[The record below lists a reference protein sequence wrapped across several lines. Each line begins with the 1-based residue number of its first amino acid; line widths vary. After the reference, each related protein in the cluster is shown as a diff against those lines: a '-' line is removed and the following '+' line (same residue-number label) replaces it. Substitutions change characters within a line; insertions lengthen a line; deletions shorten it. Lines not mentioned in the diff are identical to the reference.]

1 MHAKVNIFVVNGLSS
16 KLIFQNTDKQQF
28 NASFNRQ
35 KRMDV
40 ASQIVELKK
49 QLSEE
54 HLKEDVNFIT
64 ISILTEEIAQ
74 LEKTQLPFTVS
85 ARTAR
90 LIGQEN
96 FANAEGAIIELLKNS
111 YDAEASVC
119 LIIID
124 PINDCI
130 RILDNGDGMTEKIIK
145 NQWMTI
151 GTDDKKINFKTK
163 SRIKTG
169 AKGIGRFALD
179 RLGKSSTM
187 VAKTLE
193 SESLIWDVNWDQ
205 FEATGAVISDIKATL
220 QVGESGFYEA
230 IIEMQNLSGLKEPI
244 INYWKEEKGTLI
256 SIEKLK
262 DTWDE
267 KATQSLYSNLEI
279 LVPPLETNIFQVFL
293 FSTLEPGKY
302 GKVLPTLCDDFDYK
316 VNVLVNEDQSVEI
329 QIFRNELS
337 FGDLKR
343 IGFFEKSKLNQ
354 SQYQFDTF
362 EKGMFKISTNLETL
376 IAGFKEVD
384 KNNNL
389 NKIGAFSFLFYFMK
403 RGGGQEKDEDI
414 GKYPYKSVNYSH
426 RTAWLDKFGGI
437 KIFRDNF
444 RVRPYGE
451 TKSSSFDWLDLG
463 KRALSNPT
471 VTRPGYRVKPQQVYG
486 IVNISR
492 IDNINFEDKSSR
504 EGLQENDA
512 FSLFKEILKSIIEVF
527 ENDRNQIM
535 MTLKRIYDERNKKR
549 KAQED
554 AEQIINNKKESS
566 TTPTPEKEKAE
577 KETLISAIE
586 AYKEDLEELQDEQKI
601 LRVLASAGLILT
613 SFAHEF
619 KNHTDSILPRTQ
631 ELKDILIQVI
641 DTEKLRALPKFFDPY
656 VMLSDMRSQDERLK
670 SWLDFSISSVRKD
683 KRTRRII
690 NMVTYI
696 EGLEKIW
703 GPLLSRR
710 NIILIIDKWMFTEV
724 NFKGHEIDLDGIF
737 NNLITNSV
745 DAYKRADSGDVREI
759 KLSFAFDPMTANGI
773 SVVYQDFGPGLLSEI
788 SDPNIIFQPFFTTK
802 RDEKTGEKIGTGLGM
817 WIVKSTIDEYNGD
830 AEILQSRPSFKVKIT
845 LPHNL

>member
-1 MHAKVNIFVVNGLSS
+1 
-16 KLIFQNTDKQQF
+16 
-28 NASFNRQ
+28 
-35 KRMDV
+35 MDI
-40 ASQIVELKK
+40 STQISELKNK
-49 QLSEE
+49 LSEE
-54 HLKEDVNFIT
+54 NLKGQPDNNVIA
-64 ISILTEEIAQ
+64 SLTEEIEK
-74 LEKTQLPFTVS
+74 LEITQIPFTVS

-96 FANAEGAIIELLKNS
+96 FANAEGAIIELVKNS
-111 YDAEASVC
+111 YDADASVC
-119 LIIID
+119 VIIID
-124 PINDCI
+124 PVNDSI
-130 RILDNGDGMTEKIIK
+130 RILDNGDGMTETIIR

-163 SRIKTG
+163 SRVKTG

-179 RLGKSSTM
+179 KLGRSSIMAT
-187 VAKTLE
+187 KTLE
-193 SESLIWDVNWDQ
+193 SESLVWDVDWNQ
-205 FEATGAVISDIKATL
+205 FENTGAVISDIKATL
-220 QVGESGFYEA
+220 QIGNSDFWGE
-230 IIEMQNLSGLKEPI
+230 IIKMQNFTGLKKPI
-244 INYWKEEKGTLI
+244 IDYWKEEKGTLI
-256 SIEKLK
+256 SIDNLK

-267 KATQSLYSNLEI
+267 KATQSLFSNLEI
-279 LVPPLETNIFQVFL
+279 LLPPLETNIFQVFL
-293 FSTLEPGKY
+293 FSTLEPDSY
-302 GKVLPTLCDDFDYK
+302 GKVVPTSCDDYDYK
-316 VNVLVNEDQSVEI
+316 ITTAVGEDQSVKI
-329 QIFRNELS
+329 QVFRNELN

-354 SQYQFDTF
+354 AQYQLAVF
-362 EKGMFKISTNLETL
+362 EKGVFDMPTTLETL
-376 IAGFKEVD
+376 IAGFKDID

-389 NKIGAFSFLFYFMK
+389 SKIGAFSFSFYFMK

-414 GKYPYKSVNYSH
+414 TKYPYKSVNYSN
-426 RTAWLDKFGGI
+426 RTNWLDKFGGI

-451 TKSSSFDWLDLG
+451 TKSNSFDWLDLG

-471 VTRPGYRVKPQQVYG
+471 VTRPGYRVRPQQVYG

-512 FSLFKEILKSIIEVF
+512 FSLFKEILKSIIEIF

-535 MTLKRIYDERNKKR
+535 MTLKKIYDDANKKR
-549 KAQED
+549 KAQEE
-554 AEQIINNKKESS
+554 AEQIIKNKTYANDAPK
-566 TTPTPEKEKAE
+566 TPTEASAE
-577 KETLISAIE
+577 KETLITAIQ
-586 AYKEDLEELQDEQKI
+586 AYKEDIEELQDEQKI
-601 LRVLASAGLILT
+601 LRVLASAGLIVT

-619 KNHTDSILPRTQ
+619 RNHTDSILPRTD
-631 ELKDILIQVI
+631 ELKGVLLQVI
-641 DTEKLRALPKFFDPY
+641 DVQKLKQLPDFFDPY
-656 VMLSDMRSQDERLK
+656 IMLSDMRKQDERLK

-683 KRTRRII
+683 KRTRRTI

-703 GPLLSRR
+703 SSLLSRR
-710 NIILIIDKWMFTEV
+710 NIKLTIDKWKFIEV

-745 DAYKRADSGDVREI
+745 DAYKRPDAGDLREI
-759 KLSFAFDPMTANGI
+759 KLSFDFNPKEPNGI
-773 SVVYQDFGPGLLSEI
+773 SVVYQDYGPGLLAEI
-788 SDPNIIFQPFFTTK
+788 SDPNKIFQPFFTTK
-802 RDEKTGEKIGTGLGM
+802 RDDKTGEKIGTGLGM

-830 AEILQSRPSFKVKIT
+830 VEILQARPNFKVKIT

>member
-1 MHAKVNIFVVNGLSS
+1 
-16 KLIFQNTDKQQF
+16 
-28 NASFNRQ
+28 
-35 KRMDV
+35 MDI
-40 ASQIVELKK
+40 STQISELKNK
-49 QLSEE
+49 LSEE
-54 HLKEDVNFIT
+54 NLKGQPDNNFIA
-64 ISILTEEIAQ
+64 SLTEEIEK
-74 LEKTQLPFTVS
+74 LEITQIPFTVS

-96 FANAEGAIIELLKNS
+96 FANAEGAIIELVKNS
-111 YDAEASVC
+111 YDADASVC
-119 LIIID
+119 VIIID
-124 PINDCI
+124 PVNDSI
-130 RILDNGDGMTEKIIK
+130 RILDNGDGMTETIIR

-163 SRIKTG
+163 SRVKTG

-179 RLGKSSTM
+179 KLGRSSIM
-187 VAKTLE
+187 VTKTLE
-193 SESLIWDVNWDQ
+193 SESLVWDVDWNQ
-205 FEATGAVISDIKATL
+205 FENTGAVISDIKATL
-220 QVGESGFYEA
+220 QIGNSDFWGE
-230 IIEMQNLSGLKEPI
+230 IIEMQNFTGLKKPI
-244 INYWKEEKGTLI
+244 IDYWKEEKGTLI
-256 SIEKLK
+256 SIDNLK

-267 KATQSLYSNLEI
+267 RATQSLFSNLEI
-279 LVPPLETNIFQVFL
+279 LLPPLETNIFQVFL
-293 FSTLEPGKY
+293 FSTLEPDSY
-302 GKVLPTLCDDFDYK
+302 GKVVHTSSDDYDYK
-316 VNVLVNEDQSVEI
+316 ITTSVGEDQSVKI
-329 QIFRNELS
+329 QVFRNELN

-354 SQYQFDTF
+354 AQYQLAVF
-362 EKGMFKISTNLETL
+362 EKGVFEMPTTLETL
-376 IAGFKEVD
+376 ISGFKDID

-389 NKIGAFSFLFYFMK
+389 SKIGAFSFSFYFMK

-414 GKYPYKSVNYSH
+414 TKYPYKSVNYSN
-426 RTAWLDKFGGI
+426 RTNWLDKFGGI

-471 VTRPGYRVKPQQVYG
+471 VTRPGYRVRPQQVYG

-512 FSLFKEILKSIIEVF
+512 FSLFKEILKSIIEIF

-535 MTLKRIYDERNKKR
+535 MTLKKIYDDANKKR
-549 KAQED
+549 KAQEE
-554 AEQIINNKKESS
+554 AEQIIKNKTYANAAPK
-566 TTPTPEKEKAE
+566 TPTEASAE
-577 KETLISAIE
+577 KETLITAIQ
-586 AYKEDLEELQDEQKI
+586 AYKEDIEELQDEQKI
-601 LRVLASAGLILT
+601 LRVLASAGLIVT

-619 KNHTDSILPRTQ
+619 RNHTDSILPRTD
-631 ELKDILIQVI
+631 ELKGVLLQVI
-641 DTEKLRALPKFFDPY
+641 DVQKLKQLPDFFDPY
-656 VMLSDMRSQDERLK
+656 IMLSDMRKQDERLK

-683 KRTRRII
+683 KRTRRTI

-703 GPLLSRR
+703 SSLLSRR
-710 NIILIIDKWMFTEV
+710 NIKLTIDKWKFIEV

-745 DAYKRADSGDVREI
+745 DAYKRSDAGDLREI
-759 KLSFAFDPMTANGI
+759 KLSFDFNPKEPNGI
-773 SVVYQDFGPGLLSEI
+773 SVVYQDYGPGLLAEI
-788 SDPNIIFQPFFTTK
+788 SDPNKIFQPFFTTK
-802 RDEKTGEKIGTGLGM
+802 RDDKTGEKIGTGLGM

-830 AEILQSRPSFKVKIT
+830 VEILQARPNFKVKIT

>member
-1 MHAKVNIFVVNGLSS
+1 
-16 KLIFQNTDKQQF
+16 
-28 NASFNRQ
+28 
-35 KRMDV
+35 MDITT
-40 ASQIVELKK
+40 QISELKNK
-49 QLSEE
+49 LSEE
-54 HLKEDVNFIT
+54 NLKGHPDNNVVATLI
-64 ISILTEEIAQ
+64 EEIAK
-74 LEKTQLPFTVS
+74 LEITQIPFTVS

-96 FANAEGAIIELLKNS
+96 FANAEGAIIELVKNS
-111 YDAEASVC
+111 YDADASVC
-119 LIIID
+119 VIIID
-124 PINDCI
+124 PINDSI
-130 RILDNGDGMTEKIIK
+130 RILDNGDGMTEQIIR

-163 SRIKTG
+163 SRVKTG

-179 RLGKSSTM
+179 KLGKSSIM
-187 VAKTLE
+187 VTKTLK
-193 SESLIWDVNWDQ
+193 SESLVWDVDWNQ
-205 FEATGAVISDIKATL
+205 FENTGAVISDIKATL
-220 QVGESGFYEA
+220 QIGNSDFWGE
-230 IIEMQNLSGLKEPI
+230 IIEMQNFTGLKESI
-244 INYWKEEKGTLI
+244 IDFWKEEKGTLI
-256 SIEKLK
+256 SIDNLK

-267 KATQSLYSNLEI
+267 RAAQSLFSNLEI
-279 LVPPLETNIFQVFL
+279 LLPPLETNIFQVFL
-293 FSTLEPGKY
+293 FSTIEPESY
-302 GKVLPTLCDDFDYK
+302 GKVVPTSCDDYDYK
-316 VNVLVNEDQSVEI
+316 ITTIVNENQSVKI
-329 QIFRNELS
+329 QVFRNELN

-354 SQYQFDTF
+354 PQYQLEVF
-362 EKGMFKISTNLETL
+362 EKGVFDIPTKLETL
-376 IAGFKEVD
+376 IAGFKDVD

-389 NKIGAFSFLFYFMK
+389 GKIGAFSFSFYFMK

-414 GKYPYKSVNYSH
+414 TKYPYKAVNYSN
-426 RTAWLDKFGGI
+426 RTNWLDKFGGI

-471 VTRPGYRVKPQQVYG
+471 VTRPGYRVRPQQVYG

-512 FSLFKEILKSIIEVF
+512 FSLFKEIIKAIIEIF

-535 MTLKRIYDERNKKR
+535 MTLKKIYDDTNNKR
-549 KAQED
+549 KAQEE
-554 AEQIINNKKESS
+554 AEKIIKNKKTSNAVP
-566 TTPTPEKEKAE
+566 TPTEASAE

-586 AYKEDLEELQDEQKI
+586 AYKEDIEELQDEQKI
-601 LRVLASAGLILT
+601 LRVLASAGLIVT

-619 KNHTDSILPRTQ
+619 RNHTDSILPRTQ
-631 ELKDILIQVI
+631 ELKDVLLKVI
-641 DTEKLRALPKFFDPY
+641 DVEKLKQLPEFFDPY
-656 VMLSDMRSQDERLK
+656 IMLSDMRKQDERLK

-703 GPLLSRR
+703 SSLLSRR
-710 NIILIIDKWMFTEV
+710 NIKLTIDKWKFTEV

-745 DAYKRADSGDVREI
+745 DAYKRPDAGDVREI
-759 KLSFAFDPMTANGI
+759 KLSFAFNPLEPNGI
-773 SVVYQDFGPGLLSEI
+773 NVIYQDFGPGLLAEI
-788 SDPNIIFQPFFTTK
+788 SDPNKIFQPFFTTK
-802 RDEKTGEKIGTGLGM
+802 
-817 WIVKSTIDEYNGD
+817 
-830 AEILQSRPSFKVKIT
+830 
-845 LPHNL
+845 

>member
-1 MHAKVNIFVVNGLSS
+1 
-16 KLIFQNTDKQQF
+16 
-28 NASFNRQ
+28 
-35 KRMDV
+35 MDI
-40 ASQIVELKK
+40 SNQIAELKRNLSDE
-49 QLSEE
+49 QLKGQPDYNVIASLTDEIE
-54 HLKEDVNFIT
+54 KLEIT
-64 ISILTEEIAQ
+64 QI
-74 LEKTQLPFTVS
+74 PFTVS

-96 FANAEGAIIELLKNS
+96 FANAEGAIIELVKNS
-111 YDAEASVC
+111 YDADASVC
-119 LIIID
+119 VIIID
-124 PINDCI
+124 PVNDSI
-130 RILDNGDGMTEKIIK
+130 RILDNGDGMTETTIRTH
-145 NQWMTI
+145 WMTI

-179 RLGKSSTM
+179 RLGKSSIMLT
-187 VAKTLE
+187 KTLD
-193 SESLIWDVNWDQ
+193 SESLVWDVDWNQ
-205 FEATGAVISDIKATL
+205 FENTGAVISDIKATL
-220 QVGESGFYEA
+220 QIGNSDFWGE
-230 IIEMQNLSGLKEPI
+230 IVDMQNFSGLKEPI
-244 INYWKEEKGTLI
+244 IDHWKEEKGTLI
-256 SIEKLK
+256 SIDNLK

-267 KATQSLYSNLEI
+267 KATQSLFSNLEI

-293 FSTLEPGKY
+293 FSTLEADKY
-302 GKVLPTLCDDFDYK
+302 GKVLPTLCDDYDYK
-316 VNVLVNEDQSVEI
+316 ITTTISEDQSVKI
-329 QIFRNELS
+329 QVFRNELN

-343 IGFFEKSKLNQ
+343 IGFFEHSKLNQ
-354 SQYQFDTF
+354 PQYQLDVF
-362 EKGMFKISTNLETL
+362 EKGEFDIHTTLESL
-376 IAGFKEVD
+376 LAGFKQVD

-389 NKIGAFSFLFYFMK
+389 GKIGPFLFSFYYMK

-414 GKYPYKSVNYSH
+414 GKYPYKSVNYKN
-426 RTAWLDKFGGI
+426 RTNWLDEFGGI

-471 VTRPGYRVKPQQVYG
+471 VTRPGYRVRPQQVYG

-512 FSLFKEILKSIIEVF
+512 FSLFKEILKSIIEIF
-527 ENDRNQIM
+527 EQDRNQIM
-535 MTLKRIYDERNKKR
+535 MTLKKIYDEKDKKR
-549 KAQED
+549 KAQEA
-554 AEQIINNKKESS
+554 AEQIIKNKATSNAT
-566 TTPTPEKEKAE
+566 TTPTQASAE
-577 KETLISAIE
+577 KETLIIAIE
-586 AYKEDLEELQDEQKI
+586 AYKEDIEELQDEQKI
-601 LRVLASAGLILT
+601 LRVLASAGLIVT

-619 KNHTDSILPRTQ
+619 RNHTDSILPRTQ
-631 ELKDILIQVI
+631 ELKDVLLQVI
-641 DTEKLRALPKFFDPY
+641 DIEKLKSLPTFFDPY
-656 VMLSDMRSQDERLK
+656 VMLSDMRNQDERLK

-703 GPLLSRR
+703 RSLLSRR
-710 NIILIIDKWMFTEV
+710 NITLTIDKWKFTEV

-745 DAYKRADSGDVREI
+745 DAYKRPDAGDVREI
-759 KLSFAFDPMTANGI
+759 KLSFSFNPLEPNGI
-773 SVVYQDFGPGLLSEI
+773 SVIYQDSGPGLLAEI
-788 SDPNIIFQPFFTTK
+788 SDPNKIFQPFFTTK

-817 WIVKSTIDEYNGD
+817 WIVKSTIDEYSGD
-830 AEILQSRPSFKVKIT
+830 VEIIQARPNFKLKIT

>member
-1 MHAKVNIFVVNGLSS
+1 
-16 KLIFQNTDKQQF
+16 
-28 NASFNRQ
+28 
-35 KRMDV
+35 MDIT
-40 ASQIVELKK
+40 SQISELKTK
-49 QLSEE
+49 LSDEN
-54 HLKEDVNFIT
+54 LKEQPDSNVIANLTAEIEKLEIT
-64 ISILTEEIAQ
+64 QI
-74 LEKTQLPFTVS
+74 PFTVS

-96 FANAEGAIIELLKNS
+96 FANAKGAIIELVKNS
-111 YDAEASVC
+111 YDADASVC
-119 LIIID
+119 VIIID
-124 PINDCI
+124 PVNDSI
-130 RILDNGDGMTEKIIK
+130 RILDNGDGMTEQIIR
-145 NQWMTI
+145 NHWMTI
-151 GTDDKKINFKTK
+151 GTDDKKINFRTK
-163 SRIKTG
+163 SRVKTG

-179 RLGKSSTM
+179 RLGKSSIM
-187 VAKTLE
+187 VTKTLE
-193 SESLIWDVNWDQ
+193 SESLVWDVDWNQ
-205 FEATGAVISDIKATL
+205 FENTGAVISDIKATL
-220 QVGESGFYEA
+220 QVGNSSFMEELIEIQNFSGV
-230 IIEMQNLSGLKEPI
+230 KEPFVEL
-244 INYWKEEKGTLI
+244 WTEEKGTLI
-256 SIEKLK
+256 SIDNLK

-293 FSTLEPGKY
+293 FSTLEADKY
-302 GKVLPTLCDDFDYK
+302 GKVLPTLCDDYDYK
-316 VNVLVNEDQSVEI
+316 ITTTVSEDQSVKI
-329 QIFRNELS
+329 QVFRNELN

-354 SQYQFDTF
+354 PQYQLEVF
-362 EKGMFKISTNLETL
+362 EKGVFDMPTKLETL
-376 IAGFKEVD
+376 IAGFKDVD

-389 NKIGAFSFLFYFMK
+389 SKIGAFSFSFYFMK

-414 GKYPYKSVNYSH
+414 TKYPYKSVNYSN
-426 RTAWLDKFGGI
+426 RTNWLDKFGGI

-471 VTRPGYRVKPQQVYG
+471 VTRPGYRVRPQQVYG

-512 FSLFKEILKSIIEVF
+512 FSLFKEIIKAIIEIF

-535 MTLKRIYDERNKKR
+535 MTLKKIYDDTNKKR
-549 KAQED
+549 KAQEE
-554 AEQIINNKKESS
+554 AEKIIKNKKASNAAP
-566 TTPTPEKEKAE
+566 TPTEASAE

-586 AYKEDLEELQDEQKI
+586 AYKEDIEELQDEQKI
-601 LRVLASAGLILT
+601 LRVLASAGLIVT

-619 KNHTDSILPRTQ
+619 RNHTDSILPRTQ
-631 ELKDILIQVI
+631 ELKDVLLQVI
-641 DTEKLRALPKFFDPY
+641 DIEKLKQLPEFFDPY
-656 VMLSDMRSQDERLK
+656 IMLSDMRKQDERLK

-703 GPLLSRR
+703 SSLLSRR
-710 NIILIIDKWMFTEV
+710 NIKLTIDKWKFTEV

-745 DAYKRADSGDVREI
+745 DAYKRPDAGDVREI
-759 KLSFAFDPMTANGI
+759 KLSFSFNPLEPNGI
-773 SVVYQDFGPGLLSEI
+773 SVVYQDFGPGLLAEI
-788 SDPNIIFQPFFTTK
+788 SDPNKIFQPFFTTK
-802 RDEKTGEKIGTGLGM
+802 RDDKTGEKIGTGLGM
-817 WIVKSTIDEYNGD
+817 WIVKSTIDEYSGD
-830 AEILQSRPSFKVKIT
+830 VEILQARPNFKLKIT

>member
-1 MHAKVNIFVVNGLSS
+1 
-16 KLIFQNTDKQQF
+16 
-28 NASFNRQ
+28 
-35 KRMDV
+35 MDI
-40 ASQIVELKK
+40 ATQILEL
-49 QLSEE
+49 
-54 HLKEDVNFIT
+54 
-64 ISILTEEIAQ
+64 
-74 LEKTQLPFTVS
+74 KTQLSDEQLKGQPDSNFIASLTAEIAKLEVTQIPFTVS

-96 FANAEGAIIELLKNS
+96 FANAEGAIIELVKNS
-111 YDAEASVC
+111 YDADASVC
-119 LIIID
+119 VIIID
-124 PINDCI
+124 PVNDSI
-130 RILDNGDGMTEKIIK
+130 RILDNGDGMTESTIRTH
-145 NQWMTI
+145 WMTI
-151 GTDDKKINFKTK
+151 GTDDKKVNFKTK
-163 SRIKTG
+163 SRVKTG

-179 RLGKSSTM
+179 RLGKSSIM
-187 VAKTLE
+187 VTKTLE
-193 SESLIWDVNWDQ
+193 SESLVWDVDWNQ
-205 FEATGAVISDIKATL
+205 FENTGAVISDIKATL
-220 QVGESGFYEA
+220 QVGNSDFWGE
-230 IIEMQNLSGLKEPI
+230 IVEMQNFSGLIEPI
-244 INYWKEEKGTLI
+244 IDYWKEEKGTLI
-256 SIEKLK
+256 SIDNLK

-267 KATQSLYSNLEI
+267 KTTQSLYANLEI

-293 FSTLEPGKY
+293 FSTLEPDSY
-302 GKVLPTLCDDFDYK
+302 GIVSPTLCDDYDYK
-316 VNVLVNEDQSVEI
+316 ITTTVSEDQSVNI
-329 QIFRNELS
+329 QVFRNELN

-354 SQYQFDTF
+354 PQYQLEAF
-362 EKGMFKISTNLETL
+362 EKGVFEIPTKLETL
-376 IAGFKEVD
+376 IAGFKDVD

-389 NKIGAFSFLFYFMK
+389 SKIGAFSFSFYFMK

-414 GKYPYKSVNYSH
+414 TKYPYKSVNYSN
-426 RTAWLDKFGGI
+426 RTNWLDKFGGI

-471 VTRPGYRVKPQQVYG
+471 VTRPGYRVRPQQVYG

-512 FSLFKEILKSIIEVF
+512 FSLFKEILKSIIEIF
-527 ENDRNQIM
+527 EQDRNQIM
-535 MTLKRIYDERNKKR
+535 MTLKKIYDEANKKR

-554 AEQIINNKKESS
+554 AEQIIKNKAASNAP
-566 TTPTPEKEKAE
+566 TTPTQASEEN
-577 KETLISAIE
+577 ETLITAIQ
-586 AYKEDLEELQDEQKI
+586 AYKEDIEELQDEQKI
-601 LRVLASAGLILT
+601 LRVLASAGLIVT

-619 KNHTDSILPRTQ
+619 RNHTDSILPRTQ
-631 ELKDILIQVI
+631 ELKEVLLQVI
-641 DTEKLRALPKFFDPY
+641 DIEKLKGLPSFFDPY
-656 VMLSDMRSQDERLK
+656 IMLSDMRNQDERLK

-683 KRTRRII
+683 KRSRRII

-703 GPLLSRR
+703 RSLLSRR
-710 NIILIIDKWMFTEV
+710 NIKLTIDKWKFTEV

-745 DAYKRADSGDVREI
+745 DAYKRPDAEDEREI
-759 KLSFAFDPMTANGI
+759 KLSFAFNPLEPNGI
-773 SVVYQDFGPGLLSEI
+773 SVVYQDLGPGLLEEI
-788 SDPNIIFQPFFTTK
+788 SDPNKIFQPFFTTK

-817 WIVKSTIDEYNGD
+817 WIVKSTIDEYSGD
-830 AEILQSRPSFKVKIT
+830 LEIVQARPNFKLKIT